1 MQDETRRRFW
11 KGLLRAA
18 GAGVLLVLLVAA
30 CRGGGED
37 RPTIE
42 VIGGEAGSVSVS
54 ASASGTGSVS
64 GTGVVSVSGAKT
76 GSASVSAPPAGET
89 TQPALAAPTEF
100 YTPVS
105 SVGSHAAIS
114 LDMRD
119 IAGLLEVAKTEES
132 VDWAA
137 ITALYEEGKNSVKGD
152 GSVRTLAS
160 LAASDSVLAEFPGG
174 AGLDANV
181 QAGLTGRWLGEEI
194 DGQTRRQLINKG
206 MQAIIYGKVL
216 QELTAARA
224 KIEGGNLDDS
234 SGAPHNVDEAW
245 AFYVGAP
252 GDEGNYPYAISST
265 ARKRESN
272 FGLDGMVDGPLQQS
286 LAKALEASK
295 SGDLGA
301 YDEAASEVR
310 GYLNSV
316 FYLAT
321 LRYGNRVLDDD
332 EPVGRK
338 VHLAEGWA
346 FYQTI
351 RPAMANASADLAS
364 IVEGHFTRDASGPVP
379 AESVNRV
386 FDALNSRPVRQAL
399 GIPPDIEVVSPLR
412 TEHYAPVSDVDSH
425 AAIAL
430 DMRDIGTLVNA
441 ARNGEAVDWMAVTA
455 LYEDGGNSVKG
466 DGSLRTLESLASS
479 DSVLAQFPGGTDLDA
494 NVRAALTGVWLG
506 ESIDDLT
513 RRQLVNKGLQAI
525 MYGKTLQELA
535 AARAKIEQGS
545 TADAGG
551 APHNVDEAWAFYTGA
566 PDLQGKRKY
575 SIARTA
581 RSREGN
587 FGLEG
592 RVDTPLQQA
601 LGRALEA
608 ARAGDIDRF
617 DAAAS
622 ASRGYLNTIF
632 YLATLRYGKR
642 VMDDED
648 AAGRKIHLAE
658 GWAFYQAIRPAVA
671 NASADSASIVEG
683 HFTRDASGSVSAED
697 VERLYAA
704 LNEAAVIQALGIPAN
719 VRVTSPSQLR

>member
-1 MQDETRRRFW
+1 MQDETRRHFW

-18 GAGVLLVLLVAA
+18 GAGVLMVLLVAA
-30 CRGGGED
+30 CRGGGGED

-64 GTGVVSVSGAKT
+64 GVVSVSGAKT
-76 GSASVSAPPAGET
+76 GSASVSAPPAAET
-89 TQPALAAPTEF
+89 TQMALAAPTEF

-105 SVGSHAAIS
+105 SVGSHAAIT

-119 IAGLLEVAKTEES
+119 IAGLLEVTKTEEP

-152 GSVRTLAS
+152 GSVRTLQS
-160 LAASDSVLAEFPGG
+160 LAASDSVVAEFPGG
-174 AGLDANV
+174 AGLDDNV
-181 QAGLTGRWLGEEI
+181 RAGLTGRWLGEDI
-194 DGQTRRQLINKG
+194 DGPTRRQLINKG

-245 AFYVGAP
+245 AFYVGVP

-321 LRYGNRVLDDD
+321 LRYGSRVLDDD

-351 RPAMANASADLAS
+351 RPAVANASADSAS

-399 GIPPDIEVVSPLR
+399 GIPPDLEVVSPLR

-441 ARNGEAVDWMAVTA
+441 ARNGEAVDWAAVTA
-455 LYEDGGNSVKG
+455 LYEDGGSSVKG
-466 DGSLRTLESLASS
+466 DGSVRTLESLASS

-525 MYGKTLQELA
+525 MYGKALQELA
-535 AARAKIEQGS
+535 AARAKIEKGN
-545 TADAGG
+545 TDDAGG

-566 PDLQGKRKY
+566 PDLQGKREY

-601 LGRALEA
+601 LARALEA
-608 ARAGDIDRF
+608 ARVGDIDRF

-622 ASRGYLNTIF
+622 ASQGYLNTIF

-671 NASADSASIVEG
+671 DASADSASIVEG
-683 HFTRDASGSVSAED
+683 HFTRDASGPVPAED
-697 VERLYAA
+697 VDRLYAA